1 MNLLSTLKTY
11 KLKGFL
17 GANICIMVYCV
28 KWLVIRHSIFIWF
41 FLNRKEK
48 LLRVFFEC
56 SSCKANFLS
65 PFLKISLKDIF
76 RSRLENTCDTWR
88 DVTEWQLRDIWWSPP
103 SIPQTSDNDTMSSQI
118 PSYIITEARPRPG
131 QKIST
136 PWSGTLPTR
145 SEAPTASNSH
155 VFIQV
160 VRVRWFITI
169 ANNANIYPR
178 LPGRWLVCWC
188 WPLWA
193 CLTARMTDCFLPPSS
208 KQRREKLL
216 FVQSLAGFLDRY
228 SN

>member
-11 KLKGFL
+11 NLKGFL

-28 KWLVIRHSIFIWF
+28 KWLDMEHSIFIWF

-48 LLRVFFEC
+48 LLRVLFEC
-56 SSCKANFLS
+56 SSWKANFLS
-65 PFLKISLKDIF
+65 PFLKISLIYIF

-136 PWSGTLPTR
+136 PWSGTLPHVLR
-145 SEAPTASNSH
+145 RQQPAILMCLYRLSESGDLLQLRTMQIFTPGCLGAGWCAGADHSELASPHGWLTASYP
-155 VFIQV
+155 QV
-160 VRVRWFITI
+160 QNREERSCCLFR
-169 ANNANIYPR
+169 A
-178 LPGRWLVCWC
+178 WL
-188 WPLWA
+188 A
-193 CLTARMTDCFLPPSS
+193 S
-208 KQRREKLL
+208 
-216 FVQSLAGFLDRY
+216 
-228 SN
+228 

>member
-1 MNLLSTLKTY
+1 MWHVTR
-11 KLKGFL
+11 
-17 GANICIMVYCV
+17 CD
-28 KWLVIRHSIFIWF
+28 
-41 FLNRKEK
+41 
-48 LLRVFFEC
+48 RVTI
-56 SSCKANFLS
+56 AWHLM
-65 PFLKISLKDIF
+65 IASLH
-76 RSRLENTCDTWR
+76 
-88 DVTEWQLRDIWWSPP
+88 
-103 SIPQTSDNDTMSSQI
+103 TSDQWQWHNVITDSVLHNNRGQTTPRAEDFYTMIRNS
-118 PSYIITEARPRPG
+118 
-131 QKIST
+131 
-136 PWSGTLPTR
+136 PTR